1 MAGVSPDRLWISGEG
16 LTFSCERP
24 ECAGE
29 GLTPPM
35 STPGVRAV
43 TAENGS
49 RMYLMNKADLAE
61 LSAIASALNDTII
74 CKCGE
79 VSYQWASKQ
88 LVRRKPR

>member
-1 MAGVSPDRLWISGEG
+1 MSGVSPDRLWISGEG

-35 STPGVRAV
+35 STPGVTTV
-43 TAENGS
+43 ITENGS
-49 RMYLMNKADLAE
+49 RMHLMNRADLAE
-61 LSAIASALNDTII
+61 LAAIASALNDVIT
-74 CKCGE
+74 CKCGM
-79 VSYQWASKQ
+79 VSYQRATKQ